1 MIAGPTPARPA
12 RRIERPPSVELVLE
26 GRTERSLS
34 FWTQIGTALGQ
45 IDSVYLVAFLAFVS
59 IHFFAEPMRWQIYLS
74 GWERI
79 SHRLLWQIFCLTAFL
94 SYSLPMK
101 MGIPVRI
108 FLLKKRCQLDLTSIT
123 AILVLD
129 GLIYYGGWMLSALVG
144 IYLLIE
150 LNILIDAQI
159 SMIHLLLAALILM
172 ALGFLARR
180 RLGTLAF
187 VRRGTEKI
195 RDKFSQLLTIIDRID
210 LRRILIAGAI
220 VLADIIS
227 NVLRHWALLAM
238 LGYDLAWDTLFVI
251 TSVSIFAGL
260 ASLMPAGL
268 GGYDAVLV
276 LLLVKS
282 SIPLE
287 AAILVTV
294 FNRMG
299 TILVSAVLGVI
310 AGYQLGL
317 NPFKRDW
324 NTETT

>member
-1 MIAGPTPARPA
+1 
-12 RRIERPPSVELVLE
+12 
-26 GRTERSLS
+26 
-34 FWTQIGTALGQ
+34 
-45 IDSVYLVAFLAFVS
+45 
-59 IHFFAEPMRWQIYLS
+59 
-74 GWERI
+74 
-79 SHRLLWQIFCLTAFL
+79 
-94 SYSLPMK
+94 
-101 MGIPVRI
+101 
-108 FLLKKRCQLDLTSIT
+108 
-123 AILVLD
+123 
-129 GLIYYGGWMLSALVG
+129 MLSAFVG
-144 IYLLIE
+144 IYLFIE
-150 LNILIDAQI
+150 LNILSEAQI
-159 SMIHLLLAALILM
+159 SMIQLLLAALTLM

-180 RLGTLAF
+180 RLGTLIL

-195 RDKFSQLLTIIDRID
+195 RDRFSQLLTIIDRITV
-210 LRRILIAGAI
+210 RRILSAGAI
-220 VLADIIS
+220 VFADIIS

-238 LGYDLAWDTLFVI
+238 LGYHLAWDTLFVI

-310 AGYQLGL
+310 AGYRLGL

-324 NTETT
+324 DTEST